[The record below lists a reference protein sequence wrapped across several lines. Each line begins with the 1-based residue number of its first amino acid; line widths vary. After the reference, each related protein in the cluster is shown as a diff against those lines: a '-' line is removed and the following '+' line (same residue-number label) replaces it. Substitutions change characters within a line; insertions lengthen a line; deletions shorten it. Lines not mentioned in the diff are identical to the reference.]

1 MRTILMVL
9 LSAVLALIVL
19 PAAASEAGPAVSLS
33 IAEEAAYGGLP
44 VSVVLTSD
52 HPMPGDTELLF
63 ADSQGNAYTASMKRG
78 ETETAVSIG
87 TTAVA
92 KHGPITYTLLEGDG
106 YQGGAADTVVL
117 YPLPQI
123 EFYQSIY
130 IRKVNSECLIAVT
143 LKRNTL
149 QEDGEFELRD
159 QNGET
164 LAVLAV
170 KKNTRLSRFYFKWT
184 PDEAQTGRHD
194 LSVWFHGMNVSAN
207 EGYLA
212 MAGTGPLVVHNY
224 DVREKFI
231 ALSLDCA
238 HQWAYVDDFLKM
250 LDRQDVKVTFFMTGF
265 GVQAH
270 PDAVQSIQAHGH
282 ELANHSYWHYHMGE
296 MDDLLA
302 IRREIRSVND
312 QIEAL
317 TGVRPTLFRPPYG
330 SYSKNLS
337 AISRAEGCEVILW
350 TNDAM
355 DWVEDATAD
364 SIYRYI
370 VRNPA
375 PGNIILA
382 HILNRD
388 TVEAMDRAI
397 AYFKEQGYRLGTV
410 SALAQLYA
418 QENGK
423 DQ

>member
-1 MRTILMVL
+1 MRTFLVVFL
-9 LSAVLALIVL
+9 LAVLAVTVL
-19 PAAASEAGPAVSLS
+19 PGAATAAESTVTLR
-33 IAEEAAYGGLP
+33 IAEDAVNGGLP

-52 HPMPGDTELLF
+52 RPMPGDTELLF
-63 ADSQGNAYTASMKRG
+63 ADSHGNAYTATINGG
-78 ETETAVSIG
+78 ETVTAVSIR
-87 TTAVA
+87 TPAVS
-92 KHGPITYTLLEGDG
+92 KHETITYTLSRGEG
-106 YQGGAADTVVL
+106 YQAGAADEIAL

-123 EFYQSIY
+123 GFYQSIY

-149 QEDGEFELRD
+149 LEDGEFELRD
-159 QNGET
+159 QEGET
-164 LAVLAV
+164 LAVLTIKA
-170 KKNTRLSRFYFKWT
+170 NTRLSQFYFKWT
-184 PDEAQTGRHD
+184 PDETQQGRHD

-212 MAGTGPLVVHNY
+212 MAGGGPLVVRNY
-224 DVREKFI
+224 GVTEKFI

-238 HQWAYVDDFLKM
+238 HQWAYIDEFLEM

-265 GVQAH
+265 GVEAH
-270 PDAVQSIQAHGH
+270 PDAVMRILEHGH
-282 ELANHSYWHYHMGE
+282 ELANHSYWHYRMGE

-330 SYSKNLS
+330 SYGKYVS

-364 SIYRYI
+364 SIYRCI

-397 AYFKEQGYRLGTV
+397 AHFKEQGYRLGTV
-410 SALAQLYA
+410 SALAELYQ

-423 DQ
+423 D